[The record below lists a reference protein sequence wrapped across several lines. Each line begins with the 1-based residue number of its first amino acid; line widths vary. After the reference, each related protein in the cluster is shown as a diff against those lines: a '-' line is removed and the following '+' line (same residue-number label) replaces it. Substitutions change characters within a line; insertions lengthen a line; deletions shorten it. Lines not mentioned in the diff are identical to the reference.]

1 LVAWMKVFAIQFIS
15 MQVMGRDVLYAVL
28 EE

>member
-1 LVAWMKVFAIQFIS
+1 LVAWMKVFAIQFLS
-15 MQVMGRDVLYAVL
+15 MQVIGRDILYAVL